1 MSLLQNACSSW
12 QRQQAMFGVSLARSV
27 HARQSTGLAFMTR
40 LSLTSPLSLQFFKFS
55 LPIIFYQSNLASC
68 LGSDP
73 VDEALGEY
81 KMNFFLSSFIFIVL
95 PTCLLILA
103 ACVKQ
108 TRKSRVSKR
117 ILPTIYS
124 SFGLHNPKNKQCF
137 CLLCFVEKKKTSPSK
152 CWSVALLPATDKK
165 LSDGDCLTGFTG
177 LAACLGFPL
186 TGDHIC
192 CAAKYIAG
200 IPTAQCMVN
209 NCRTMR

>member
-27 HARQSTGLAFMTR
+27 HARHSTGLAFMTR
-40 LSLTSPLSLQFFKFS
+40 LSLTSPLLFLKFS

-81 KMNFFLSSFIFIVL
+81 QINFFLSSFIFIVL

-137 CLLCFVEKKKTSPSK
+137 RLLC
-152 CWSVALLPATDKK
+152 
-165 LSDGDCLTGFTG
+165 
-177 LAACLGFPL
+177 
-186 TGDHIC
+186 
-192 CAAKYIAG
+192 
-200 IPTAQCMVN
+200 
-209 NCRTMR
+209 

>member
-1 MSLLQNACSSW
+1 
-12 QRQQAMFGVSLARSV
+12 
-27 HARQSTGLAFMTR
+27 
-40 LSLTSPLSLQFFKFS
+40 
-55 LPIIFYQSNLASC
+55 
-68 LGSDP
+68 
-73 VDEALGEY
+73 
-81 KMNFFLSSFIFIVL
+81 MNFFLSYFIFIVL

-103 ACVKQ
+103 ACVKP

-137 CLLCFVEKKKTSPSK
+137 RLLCFVEKKKTSTSK

-200 IPTAQCMVN
+200 TPIAQCMVN
-209 NCRTMR
+209 NCRTMRWEFWVQTRPVKRSGSGRDDKDLPFAINLGQRSAGTIFSQNLGIFLLQVLN